1 MAAQRRGWAGAVA
14 AERPLGRSASELL
27 LHPELL
33 SEEFLLLTLE
43 QVGRPRRGGAA
54 LPGAGGGRPASG
66 PSGAV
71 WEVLSQP
78 LSGLAGRAHQ
88 KHSGKK

>member
-43 QVGRPRRGGAA
+43 QVGRPRRGARPC
-54 LPGAGGGRPASG
+54 PGPGGGGRPRA
-66 PSGAV
+66 PVVAM
-71 WEVLSQP
+71 WEVLPQP